1 MRTIAIDY
9 GRRRTGVAVSDA
21 LGLSARG
28 VATLKNLSDISAV
41 ERIVALVADWV
52 SARFG
57 ARQIPPAT
65 LAWIRAGVYWTIAVL
80 FLFY

>member
-1 MRTIAIDY
+1 MIFT
-9 GRRRTGVAVSDA
+9 
-21 LGLSARG
+21 
-28 VATLKNLSDISAV
+28 
-41 ERIVALVADWV
+41 IVALVADWV